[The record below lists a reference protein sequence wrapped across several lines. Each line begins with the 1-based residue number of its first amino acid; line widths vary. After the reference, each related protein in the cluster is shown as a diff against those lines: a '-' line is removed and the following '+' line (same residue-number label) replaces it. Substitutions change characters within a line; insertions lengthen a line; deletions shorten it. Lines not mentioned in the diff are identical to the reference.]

1 MSAIANNIKEKYIIL
16 LKYEGIEYKV
26 HPVAQ
31 KKELLH
37 LKWWNLFLPLKESV
51 T

>member
-16 LKYEGIEYKV
+16 LKYEGIKYEV

-31 KKELLH
+31 KRIAAPQVMK
-37 LKWWNLFLPLKESV
+37 FISA